1 MDNKLDD
8 PSSPSSKKTEQDI
21 DKKQLSEIK
30 DIINHFEKTFSQ
42 MKIFSSDHENVE
54 SFIDL
59 LYDRLSKYL
68 EKYWKLE
75 IGIEEFSFSF
85 QGFPFY
91 SEERLSKSLPFL
103 FYKDGI
109 KMIFFYKGLTREE
122 LKDFLEIMRKDSSL
136 PPEESD
142 IVISLW
148 EKDLSNI
155 RYFAPDDYLETKI
168 GIGMKIP
175 EYQIDK
181 DKLFSGKITLNPEDR
196 SALEKK
202 INTVQKDTK
211 EIFQEKKGTEK
222 ALLSQSEQELL
233 KNMLQGH
240 RKESEAKQY
249 KTLLLDILYLEKR
262 PEKVNSLISQ
272 LIQYVHQQASIGN
285 FQITLSVYEE
295 ISELKDYL
303 SQTDASK
310 KEIIQ
315 KFFDS
320 PKIEITLSQVEEILD
335 KEPIHEYDAFL
346 KYLSFMGSKS
356 IPILSYLYDHSETP
370 GQKEKITTT
379 LKQVG
384 RQDLSELIKIA
395 RNERP
400 ELTLKIISILR
411 DSKEE
416 RAINHLASFLSF
428 GNKKILHDAIN
439 AMGSFKNPNANKI
452 LFSLFSHEDPE
463 IRIRAAENIFMT
475 DEEPVFQKILQLV
488 EDKKF
493 KKNSKKQKEALLLAL
508 SRSRSKKA
516 FVVLENIIKKVGL
529 FSGSSKIESALCA
542 VKALEK
548 GGGLA
553 GHEIIKS
560 MIRSRHRKI
569 RKKCQKSEEKLSR
582 KIKKEA
588 SHDKF

>member
-1 MDNKLDD
+1 MDNKVDD

-21 DKKQLSEIK
+21 DKKQLNEIK

-59 LYDRLSKYL
+59 LHDRLSKFL

-91 SEERLSKSLPFL
+91 SEEKLSKSLPFL

-109 KMIFFYKGLTREE
+109 KMLFFYKGLTREE

-148 EKDLSNI
+148 EKDFSNI

-196 SALEKK
+196 SALDK

-211 EIFQEKKGTEK
+211 EISQEKMGTEK
-222 ALLSQSEQELL
+222 ALLSKSEQELL
-233 KNMLQGH
+233 KNMLQDH

-272 LIQYVHQQASIGN
+272 LIQYVHQQANIGN
-285 FQITLSVYEE
+285 FQIALSVYEE
-295 ISELKDYL
+295 VSELKDYL
-303 SQTDASK
+303 SQTDPSK
-310 KEIIQ
+310 KKIIQ

-320 PKIEITLSQVEEILD
+320 PKIEVTLSQVEEILD
-335 KEPIHEYDAFL
+335 REPIQEYDAFL

-370 GQKEKITTT
+370 EQKEKITTT
-379 LKQVG
+379 LKQAG
-384 RQDLSELIKIA
+384 KQDLSELIKIA

-439 AMGSFKNPNANKI
+439 AIGSFKNPNANKI

-475 DEEPVFQKILQLV
+475 EEEPVFQKILQSV
-488 EDKKF
+488 KEKKF
-493 KKNSKKQKEALLLAL
+493 KKNSKEQKEALLLAL
-508 SRSRSKKA
+508 ARSRSKKA
-516 FVVLENIIKKVGL
+516 FEVLENIIKKVGL
-529 FSGSSKIESALCA
+529 FSGSNKVESALCA
-542 VKALEK
+542 VEALEK
-548 GGGLA
+548 GGGFD
-553 GHEIIKS
+553 GYEIIKS